1 MSAPNSQQNIADASA
16 IAAWFGWFLSHLA
29 DINGVLQFILLLV
42 SIAAGIV
49 AIRYH
54 VSGTGK

>member
-1 MSAPNSQQNIADASA
+1 MSEPTSQKQLADASA
-16 IAAWFGWFLSHLA
+16 VAAGAGWFLSHLA
-29 DINGVLQFILLLV
+29 EINGVLQFILLLV

-54 VSGTGK
+54 LAKTPK

>member
-1 MSAPNSQQNIADASA
+1 MQTNSQQQLADVGAV
-16 IAAWFGWFLSHLA
+16 AAWTGWFLSHLVE
-29 DINGVLQFILLLV
+29 INGVLQFILLLV

-54 VSGTGK
+54 LAKTPK

>member
-1 MSAPNSQQNIADASA
+1 MSAQNSQQQLADASA
-16 IAAWFGWFLSHLA
+16 LTAWAGWFLSHLA

-54 VSGTGK
+54 LAKTPK